1 VSDNYLDLY
10 PEYLLPAQQRAD
22 YERDRRGAW
31 SAGSWRPVRLQG
43 RRRHSAQG
51 HDLPRHLGFRR
62 ARHHRRPR
70 RFDDHAPDGVPLGL
84 PERDRAQAHARQADQ
99 VGVFVLGVDNPD
111 NGAAISRDVDNV
123 FKNSL
128 AETLTET
135 EQAFQLGFVAMSNQ
149 IIAAI
154 RMVSFVVIVIIMAV
168 MANAMAMSARERIT
182 EYATLK
188 ALGFG
193 PGFIVGAGV
202 RRIGRDRHGR
212 RRSACCDA
220 AGRDP
225 VQAGRRRHLPGVQ
238 GVGRDH
244 GAAGRVRGGGRR
256 RGRARA
262 GMQAARVRVVEGLR
276 AIG

>member
-1 VSDNYLDLY
+1 
-10 PEYLLPAQQRAD
+10 
-22 YERDRRGAW
+22 
-31 SAGSWRPVRLQG
+31 
-43 RRRHSAQG
+43 
-51 HDLPRHLGFRR
+51 
-62 ARHHRRPR
+62 
-70 RFDDHAPDGVPLGL
+70 
-84 PERDRAQAHARQADQ
+84 
-99 VGVFVLGVDNPD
+99 
-111 NGAAISRDVDNV
+111 V

-154 RMVSFVVIVIIMAV
+154 RVVSFVVIVIVMAV

-193 PGFIVGAGV
+193 PGFIAALVFGESVVIATAGGALGML
-202 RRIGRDRHGR
+202 R
-212 RRSACCDA
+212 RRRPRPCSSRPWA
-220 AGRDP
+220 ASS
-225 VQAGRRRHLPGVQ
+225 GVQ

-262 GMQAARVRVVEGLR
+262 GMQAARVRMVEGLR